1 MATYNVVHR
10 PHALASA
17 LYHAN
22 HWDSYQA
29 KRNSAIVPHLTN
41 MRGCCKHAFA
51 MKGLGWKAVVCF
63 QKLSSDAFLFS
74 FANHCNGNLAN
85 CWHAASL
92 AYVLELHPARFG
104 DRTRLG
110 GLLLLLKW
118 WYIYI
123 YIFIYIISNLSLWNL
138 DFCWFH
144 MSRERTME
152 RTM

>member
-1 MATYNVVHR
+1 
-10 PHALASA
+10 
-17 LYHAN
+17 
-22 HWDSYQA
+22 
-29 KRNSAIVPHLTN
+29 
-41 MRGCCKHAFA
+41 
-51 MKGLGWKAVVCF
+51 
-63 QKLSSDAFLFS
+63 LSSDAFLFS

-123 YIFIYIISNLSLWNL
+123 YIFIYILFQTLVSEIWISV
-138 DFCWFH
+138 DFICPGK
-144 MSRERTME
+144 
-152 RTM
+152 